1 MLSLENHF
9 LIAMPSLAK
18 TYFERTLVYMCEHNQ
33 DGSMG
38 IVINQPVGL
47 TLLELLKQV
56 DIKTPIDEERGKH
69 IVRAGGPVSEDR
81 GFIIHSFQEGWDSS
95 LTLTPNLMVTTSTD
109 ILGVLGNDDAPPK
122 VIAALGYAGWDA
134 GQLEDEIQQNSWLTV
149 EADEQLLF
157 DTPIHLK
164 WEKALSKLGIESWQ
178 LTDNIGHA

>member
-18 TYFERTLVYMCEHNQ
+18 SYFERTLIYMCEHNKE
-33 DGSMG
+33 GSMG
-38 IVINQPVGL
+38 IVINQPVGM

-56 DIKTPIDEERGKH
+56 DIKTPIDEEKGKE

-81 GFIIHSFQEGWDSS
+81 GFIIHSSQKGWDSS
-95 LTLTPNLMVTTSTD
+95 LQLTSNLMVTTSTD
-109 ILGVLGNDDAPPK
+109 ILSVLGNDDAPAK
-122 VIAALGYAGWDA
+122 SITALGYAGWEA

-149 EADEQLLF
+149 EADESILF

-164 WEKALSKLGIESWQ
+164 WETALRKLGIESWQ
-178 LTDNIGHA
+178 LTDNVGHA